1 MELPSPRENLPKAP
15 GIFNGIP
22 TGIIVKIGIDRY
34 TLVQPGLSFLG
45 PSRELLIR
53 VF

>member
-1 MELPSPRENLPKAP
+1 MEPASPREDLTKAP
-15 GIFNGIP
+15 GIFDGVT

-34 TLVQPGLSFLG
+34 PLVQPGLSFLG
-45 PSRELLIR
+45 PSRELLIS